1 MNSRLASCSSALQSQ
16 EQGSPETGEHAP
28 TGAVRLMLNGCCFS
42 ARKNPPT
49 PQPAS
54 DAAVQQCK
62 SSIRYRNRCVT
73 CSHVCSIACCM
84 GPDQRHRQSRSTQ
97 RSLAQDKQQR
107 GQQNLQESRLRVRR
121 NCIPPLPPRW
131 WESGHRQVLQA
142 SKPERVLGRQR
153 A

>member
-1 MNSRLASCSSALQSQ
+1 MRWGREYIYTRKSELAKHSNQRTADRSSKQCAAVKSRLASCSSALQSQ

-62 SSIRYRNRCVT
+62 SSIRYRNRCHMLSCMQHRLLHGPGPAT
-73 CSHVCSIACCM
+73 SSKSIDAALACPGQTTT
-84 GPDQRHRQSRSTQ
+84 GP
-97 RSLAQDKQQR
+97 AEPAGKQ
-107 GQQNLQESRLRVRR
+107 
-121 NCIPPLPPRW
+121 
-131 WESGHRQVLQA
+131 A
-142 SKPERVLGRQR
+142 
-153 A
+153 